1 MKTAQWIFLGQLT
14 SKCRHVHKC
23 LRATYFLRDG
33 EIVVAVDRGLGI
45 AEQTSALVSRADLLL
60 RARPDI

>member
-1 MKTAQWIFLGQLT
+1 M
-14 SKCRHVHKC
+14 
-23 LRATYFLRDG
+23 RDG